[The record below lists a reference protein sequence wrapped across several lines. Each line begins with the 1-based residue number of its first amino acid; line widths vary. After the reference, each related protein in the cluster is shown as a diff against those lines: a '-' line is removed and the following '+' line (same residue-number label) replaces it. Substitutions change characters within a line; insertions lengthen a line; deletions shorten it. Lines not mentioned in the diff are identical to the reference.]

1 MYSFNNLITAV
12 ACFLVSLC
20 MKPCRLL
27 LQLSIQYSVVFVG
40 HTFGIF
46 FKTSLSSGSRLI
58 QVASI
63 CYQIVECQL
72 LSLFGTFSTTSGANL
87 LRRAWGKTKGSDP
100 LMLKYQF
107 TPKEEREI
115 ASNAQVTLLNA
126 NLYLIHAD
134 FDMNGSRQNR
144 TCAVL
149 RLNQNSD
156 VIFFCPVPTPK
167 DVLMSLTKDA
177 ENIYIV
183 SPIETSCVKSFQR
196 TLESFGRNV
205 QFISNVDQAS
215 DLPSDVTLTSSGAWG
230 QPDLWMYYEN
240 HGFLAMS
247 QGIVGEAQPKCGFK
261 YLDNIYKQT
270 EGAKTEGYVPFSY
283 MQYLQDHTKLK
294 EHLRAYLPLGIGK
307 LCSHVGG
314 MCLTDDAGAL
324 LQKEYSKLLHSS
336 GLENQYE
343 EALIRVGKLSLDLS
357 SVHKK
362 MKKETRRWSDEED
375 DSLQSVESD
384 DSEESRSDSREP
396 SPEEIVDY
404 VRQMSE
410 KIKKDAEL
418 AVAHAVRK
426 RVEGECINS
435 TNSETKTDYEK
446 GMKAMIFN
454 KMEKR
459 WLLGEIVTSDGSDVS
474 VNVYK
479 NHLCPM
485 TVDANH
491 IQLLSVDDSGSDSQG
506 ETSLLGEASDYDSEE
521 DSSASDSND
530 LCWDIHKLQ
539 SALKANNIRC
549 DQDDLIQTIQECQF
563 DGNGVDL
570 RNGHEIVS
578 RLRHR
583 FPNLQ

>member
-1 MYSFNNLITAV
+1 
-12 ACFLVSLC
+12 
-20 MKPCRLL
+20 
-27 LQLSIQYSVVFVG
+27 
-40 HTFGIF
+40 
-46 FKTSLSSGSRLI
+46 
-58 QVASI
+58 
-63 CYQIVECQL
+63 
-72 LSLFGTFSTTSGANL
+72 
-87 LRRAWGKTKGSDP
+87 
-100 LMLKYQF
+100 
-107 TPKEEREI
+107 
-115 ASNAQVTLLNA
+115 
-126 NLYLIHAD
+126 
-134 FDMNGSRQNR
+134 
-144 TCAVL
+144 
-149 RLNQNSD
+149 
-156 VIFFCPVPTPK
+156 
-167 DVLMSLTKDA
+167 
-177 ENIYIV
+177 
-183 SPIETSCVKSFQR
+183 
-196 TLESFGRNV
+196 
-205 QFISNVDQAS
+205 
-215 DLPSDVTLTSSGAWG
+215 
-230 QPDLWMYYEN
+230 
-240 HGFLAMS
+240 
-247 QGIVGEAQPKCGFK
+247 
-261 YLDNIYKQT
+261 
-270 EGAKTEGYVPFSY
+270 
-283 MQYLQDHTKLK
+283 
-294 EHLRAYLPLGIGK
+294 
-307 LCSHVGG
+307 
-314 MCLTDDAGAL
+314 
-324 LQKEYSKLLHSS
+324 
-336 GLENQYE
+336 
-343 EALIRVGKLSLDLS
+343 
-357 SVHKK
+357 

>member
-1 MYSFNNLITAV
+1 MYSLNSLITAV
-12 ACFLVSLC
+12 SCFFLSLC
-20 MKPCRLL
+20 IKPFRLL
-27 LQLSIQYSVVFVG
+27 LQLSVKYSVIFAG
-40 HTFGIF
+40 HTFGIL
-46 FKTSLSSGSRLI
+46 FKSPFWSGSGLMQI
-58 QVASI
+58 ASI

-72 LSLFGTFSTTSGANL
+72 LSVFGTFTTTYGANL

-100 LMLKYQF
+100 LMLNYQF
-107 TPKEEREI
+107 TPREEREI

-134 FDMNGSRQNR
+134 FLMNDSRQNR

-177 ENIYIV
+177 ENIYII
-183 SPIETSCVKSFQR
+183 SPIETSSVKSFQR
-196 TLESFGRNV
+196 TFESLGRFA
-205 QFISNVDQAS
+205 QLISNVDQAS

-261 YLDNIYKQT
+261 CVDNIYKQT

-336 GLENQYE
+336 GVENQYE
-343 EALIRVGKLSLDLS
+343 EALSRVGKLSLDLA
-357 SVHKK
+357 SVRKQT
-362 MKKETRRWSDEED
+362 KKETSGRSASWTDEED
-375 DSLQSVESD
+375 DSLLSGS
-384 DSEESRSDSREP
+384 DSEDSREP
-396 SPEEIVDY
+396 SRDPSPEAIVDY
-404 VRQMSE
+404 VRKMSQ
-410 KIKKDAEL
+410 KLQKDAEL
-418 AVAHAVRK
+418 AVANANRK
-426 RVEGECINS
+426 QIEGERVFS
-435 TNSETKTDYEK
+435 AKSETKADYEK

-454 KMEKR
+454 EMEKR
-459 WLLGEIVTSDGSDVS
+459 WLLGEIVTTDGSDVS

-479 NHLCPM
+479 ETLYPM
-485 TVDANH
+485 TVDADH
-491 IQLLSVDDSGSDSQG
+491 IQLLSADDSGSFTQG
-506 ETSLLGEASDYDSEE
+506 ETGPNGEASDYGVGLLDDSEE
-521 DSSASDSND
+521 DSSASDSNE
-530 LCWDIHKLQ
+530 LCWDIHKKSEDIL
-539 SALKANNIRC
+539 NIVKN
-549 DQDDLIQTIQECQF
+549 T
-563 DGNGVDL
+563 
-570 RNGHEIVS
+570 
-578 RLRHR
+578 R
-583 FPNLQ
+583 FTESF